1 MHNGMTLREAVL
13 TALKESKGE
22 WVSGEALSE
31 ILKVSRT
38 AVWKQVKTLLAEG
51 YAIEAAPKKGYR
63 ISAPADLLSPEE
75 VCPGL
80 TTKVFGQKDY
90 FYYREIDSTSNRA
103 RILAAEG
110 YPEGTV
116 VVAEMQTAG
125 RGRRGRSWYSPA
137 SQGIYVSVILRPVL
151 PLKEISRISLVT
163 AVAVAETLESELNL
177 QPCIKWPND
186 VLIDNKKIS
195 GILSEAVT
203 DMDGVEYIVVGIGLN
218 INNQIQDF
226 PTDFRT
232 PATSA
237 FAEHDRIDSRIKVLQ
252 GLLLHLESYYQELL
266 AGNFA
271 LTLAKAKSLSM
282 VIGQEVRLDS
292 VNGFIVGQAIDI
304 DDNGFLLVRDSQGTI
319 HTIMSGEI
327 SILPSNSDKKLMR

>member
-1 MHNGMTLREAVL
+1 MTLREAVL
-13 TALKESKGE
+13 SALKERKGE

-38 AVWKQVKTLLAEG
+38 SVWKQVKTLLAEG
-51 YAIEAAPKKGYR
+51 YEIESAPKKGYR

-75 VCPGL
+75 VRPGL
-80 TTKVFGQKDY
+80 ATKVFGQKDY
-90 FYYREIDSTSNRA
+90 FYYREIDSSNNRA
-103 RILAAEG
+103 RLLASEG

-116 VVAEMQTAG
+116 VVAEMQTTG

-137 SQGIYVSVILRPVL
+137 IQGIYVSVILRPVL
-151 PLKEISRISLVT
+151 PLKEISRVSLVT
-163 AVAVAETLESELNL
+163 AVAVAATLESELSL
-177 QPCIKWPND
+177 QPRIKWPND
-186 VLIDNKKIS
+186 VLVDNKKIA

-218 INNQIQDF
+218 INNKIQDF

-237 FAEHDRIDSRIKVLQ
+237 RAEHDHPDSRIKVLQ
-252 GLLLHLESYYQELL
+252 GLLLHLENYYQQLL
-266 AGNFA
+266 QGNFT
-271 LTLAKAKSLSM
+271 LTLDKARSLSM
-282 VIGQEVRLDS
+282 VIGQEVRLDT
-292 VNGFIVGQAIDI
+292 VNGFTVGQAVDI
-304 DDNGFLLVRDSQGTI
+304 DDSGFLLVRDQQGTN

-327 SILPSNSDKKLMR
+327 SILPSNSGK